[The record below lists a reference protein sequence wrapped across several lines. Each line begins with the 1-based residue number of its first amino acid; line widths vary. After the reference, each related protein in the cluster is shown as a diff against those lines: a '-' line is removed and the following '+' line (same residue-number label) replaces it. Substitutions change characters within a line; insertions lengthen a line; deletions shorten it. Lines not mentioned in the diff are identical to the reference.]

1 MATRP
6 IETKIYK
13 WVYPP
18 EKDDPE
24 TMVWH
29 FEPRLHIAS
38 LEESFSRQFN
48 IPTVD
53 EWIVAS
59 YTRFVKKVVVPL
71 KDGGKP
77 PAEYT
82 EPGDILRIFKTVP
95 QSYGKNLQ
103 LAISGE
109 QPFLDEG
116 DLEKNSGA
124 GRGSISR
131 PAEKLDA
138 NAEKK
143 TNA

>member
-6 IETKIYK
+6 IENKVYE

-18 EKDDPE
+18 EKNDPE
-24 TMVWH
+24 AMIWH

-48 IPTVD
+48 VPTVD
-53 EWIVAS
+53 EWVVAS
-59 YTRFVKKVVVPL
+59 FTRFVKKVVIPL
-71 KDGGKP
+71 PDGGKP
-77 PAEYT
+77 PREYAT
-82 EPGDILRIFKTVP
+82 PEDILRIFKTIP

-116 DLEKNSGA
+116 LLEKNSGA
-124 GRGSISR
+124 GQGSTSR
-131 PAEKLDA
+131 PAGKSDA
-138 NAEKK
+138 SVEKK